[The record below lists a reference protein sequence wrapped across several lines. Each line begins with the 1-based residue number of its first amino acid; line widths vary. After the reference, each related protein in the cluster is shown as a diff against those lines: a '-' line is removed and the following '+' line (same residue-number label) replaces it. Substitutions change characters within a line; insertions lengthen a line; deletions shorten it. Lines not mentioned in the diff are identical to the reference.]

1 MDLVRVQPMTGAV
14 GGSPRASYDARGIGA
29 QRESVGVSA
38 CGVVYHLFEGTRMA
52 IHACGV
58 MRRFLVLA
66 GLAIVILLQAC
77 SGGGGDPGVVVPD
90 APPASDGLDDGGS
103 SPAGAS
109 GLDAALAPSRNF
121 DLSNW
126 KLTLPSGKEIQNDQ
140 LNAGFEMTQVFYT
153 DAGTGGMVFRCPN
166 IAGTTANSQYS
177 RTELREMLAPEGPAY
192 ADANNWTSD
201 TGGTLR
207 ATLRIDRVSTTGE
220 TKKVGR
226 VIIGQIH
233 GESTTEVIRLYFHKR
248 PDEARGRIYAGLESA
263 DGVNSW
269 SPDIVSNAG
278 VSGIALGETFSYEI
292 TLAGLSLTVRVVPA
306 SGRGVTYQKYIDAG
320 YAGKNLYFKAGVYN
334 QNNTG
339 DVSDYAQATFFA
351 LEQTH

>member
-1 MDLVRVQPMTGAV
+1 MDLVRAQPTTGAV
-14 GGSPRASYDARGIGA
+14 GASPRASYDAPGIGA
-29 QRESVGVSA
+29 QRQPVGASVRSA
-38 CGVVYHLFEGTRMA
+38 VHHLFEGTRMA
-52 IHACGV
+52 IHAPGAA
-58 MRRFLVLA
+58 RRYFALA
-66 GLAIVILLQAC
+66 GLAVGSLLQAC
-77 SGGGGDPGVVVPD
+77 SGGGGDAGVVIPD
-90 APPASDGLDDGGS
+90 VPASEGADDGG
-103 SPAGAS
+103 GTAS
-109 GLDAALAPSRNF
+109 GAPDLDGALAPSRNF

-140 LNAGFEMTQVFYT
+140 LNAGFQMTEVFFT
-153 DAGTGGMVFRCPN
+153 DPATGGMVFRCPN

-201 TGGTLR
+201 PGGTLR
-207 ATLRIDRVSTTGE
+207 ATLRVDRVSTTGE
-220 TKKVGR
+220 TDKLGR

-248 PDEARGRIYAGLESA
+248 PDEARGRVYAGLDSA

-269 SPDIVSNAG
+269 SPDIVSNADG
-278 VSGIALGETFSYEI
+278 AGIALGETFSYEI
-292 TLAGLSLTVRVVPA
+292 ALAGLSLTVHVVPA
-306 SGRGVTYQKYIDAG
+306 SGRGVTYQKYIDPG
-320 YAGKNLYFKAGVYN
+320 YAGTNLYFKAGVYN

-351 LEQTH
+351 LGQTH